1 MMLLIKVQNN
11 IKYMIIYFLIKTRV
25 SLKVFKT

>member
-11 IKYMIIYFLIKTRV
+11 IKYMIIYFRIKTRV
-25 SLKVFKT
+25 SLKVFTT

>member
-1 MMLLIKVQNN
+1 MILLIKAQNN
-11 IKYMIIYFLIKTRV
+11 IKYMIIYFRIKMRV

>member
-1 MMLLIKVQNN
+1 MMLLIKAQNN
-11 IKYMIIYFLIKTRV
+11 IKHMIIYFRIKMRV

>member
-1 MMLLIKVQNN
+1 MMLLIKGQNN
-11 IKYMIIYFLIKTRV
+11 IKYMIIYSRIKTKV

>member
-1 MMLLIKVQNN
+1 MMLLIKAQNN
-11 IKYMIIYFLIKTRV
+11 IKYMITYFRIKTRV

>member
-11 IKYMIIYFLIKTRV
+11 IKYMIIYFRIKTRV